1 MIFISNNK
9 INYSKEKTNPSGKT
23 IYLKNNNISNII
35 SNIKGKKF
43 FKLKNLKK
51 LKKNNHK
58 KISHIIYFICI
69 Q

>member
-35 SNIKGKKF
+35 SNIKKKF